1 LEGEHTPAIQLSLLR
16 GFELHV
22 AQRPVA
28 LVSSA
33 QRLVAFLALRDKPL
47 SRAHVAGMLWPETT
61 TSRANANLRSSLWRA
76 QRACRQLI
84 TASARHLVLTPGVGV
99 DVRSAIAY
107 AQRLLGH
114 TANLNDTVPWSD
126 LAADLLP
133 DWYDDWALLDSER
146 YHHLRLHA
154 LEALCEQ
161 LTAAARYGEAIDTG
175 LAAVRAEPLR
185 ESAHQVLIKAHL
197 AEGNRWEAFRQY
209 ERCRRLLL
217 DELGLEP
224 SSALHAL
231 LPVPEWSPAVPPR
244 PDELATCAGTTP
256 RRGRVAAIPGVLGA
270 AAPVWRESTQAS
282 R

>member
-1 LEGEHTPAIQLSLLR
+1 LEGDHTSAVQLSLLR
-16 GFELHV
+16 GFELRV

-47 SRAHVAGMLWPETT
+47 SRAHVAGTLWPETT
-61 TSRANANLRSSLWRA
+61 TSRANANLRSSLWRV

-84 TASARHLVLTPGVGV
+84 SASARHLMLTPGVGV
-99 DVRSAIAY
+99 DVRSAIVY
-107 AQRLLGH
+107 AQRLLSHPAALDDTGH
-114 TANLNDTVPWSD
+114 WSD

-133 DWYDDWALLDSER
+133 DWYDDWALLDRER

-154 LEALCEQ
+154 LEALCER
-161 LTAAARYGEAIDTG
+161 LAAAGRYGEAIDTG

-185 ESAHQVLIKAHL
+185 ESAHQALIRAHL

-209 ERCRRLLL
+209 EQCRRLLL

-224 SSALHAL
+224 SPALRAL
-231 LPVPEWSPAVPPR
+231 LPAPAR
-244 PDELATCAGTTP
+244 TDGLKIWAGTGP
-256 RRGRVAAIPGVLGA
+256 RRARRKL
-270 AAPVWRESTQAS
+270 AS
-282 R
+282 IEPSQR

>member
-1 LEGEHTPAIQLSLLR
+1 MARNGGWTLEGEHTPAIQLSLLR
-16 GFELHV
+16 GFELRV

-47 SRAHVAGMLWPETT
+47 TRAHVAGTLWPDTT
-61 TSRANANLRSSLWRA
+61 MSRANANLRSSLWRA
-76 QRACRQLI
+76 QRMCRQLI
-84 TASARHLVLTPGVGV
+84 TASARHLELTPGVGV

-114 TANLNDTVPWSD
+114 TATLDDVAHWSD

-133 DWYDDWALLDSER
+133 DWYDDWALLDRER

-154 LEALCEQ
+154 LEALCQ
-161 LTAAARYGEAIDTG
+161 RLTVAGRYGEAIDTG
-175 LAAVRAEPLR
+175 LAAIRAEPLR
-185 ESAHQVLIKAHL
+185 ESAHQALIKAHL
-197 AEGNRWEAFRQY
+197 AEGNRLEAFRQY

-224 SSALHAL
+224 SPALHAL
-231 LPVPEWSPAVPPR
+231 LPLPEWTPAVPPR
-244 PDELATCAGTTP
+244 PDELATWAGATRKTPRQLALTRTP
-256 RRGRVAAIPGVLGA
+256 RRSG
-270 AAPVWRESTQAS
+270 
-282 R
+282 